1 MLSILTSSTTAYQA
15 PLAPARGSVSTVQMS
30 AITPGDIGTTKPL
43 GVYDPLGLMTKN
55 PEKYRRFQEM
65 EIKHGRMAMAACAH
79 VFVVGA
85 GFKFPGY
92 ISYLSFP
99 PLKFEDIPAS
109 PIGSWETL
117 PQAGWA
123 QIVCLIAIIDNSLF
137 AQDPNLAPG
146 DVVGDKIPWVRYSDP
161 AGAWAPRR
169 TAAGQWHLRTKGG
182 GAWDG
187 GVWGSA
193 RRSRHRPHG
202 LGTGNRAHSDPAPA
216 PACASQLRSSS

>member
-1 MLSILTSSTTAYQA
+1 MAPKPLLLPALTPLSSPVAVVALIIMLSIIPSTMSYQA
-15 PLAPARGSVSTVQMS
+15 PLVARSVSTVQMS

-43 GVYDPLGLMTKN
+43 GVYDPLQLMTKN

-65 EIKHGRMAMAACAH
+65 EIKHGRMSMAACAH

-109 PIGSWETL
+109 PVASWETL

-123 QIVCLIAIIDNSLF
+123 QIVCLIAIIDNSL
-137 AQDPNLAPG
+137 
-146 DVVGDKIPWVRYSDP
+146 VREQQSNSV
-161 AGAWAPRR
+161 AG
-169 TAAGQWHLRTKGG
+169 
-182 GAWDG
+182 
-187 GVWGSA
+187 
-193 RRSRHRPHG
+193 
-202 LGTGNRAHSDPAPA
+202 
-216 PACASQLRSSS
+216 